1 MGEACTA
8 LSHPFPAPRLARR
21 MSYPALRVPGGSRG
35 DPMIRGD
42 QGGPPDNHR
51 QGGRGFPEPPGPVAS
66 PPNNQSYVH
75 PKRGVNLFCKRDH
88 ITIGYLGGGATRT
101 RSSVAHATPEWSNAS
116 PSLRARHQGT
126 ARPALQSRVAWGC
139 PDTWPSTTIVSW
151 CRGDSDLR
159 GLQRGSRLADSPAHA
174 LVLGPYQW

>member
-1 MGEACTA
+1 MEEYRYATDGFRDQRGGEVMGEACTA

-42 QGGPPDNHR
+42 QRGPPDNHR

-75 PKRGVNLFCKRDH
+75 PKSGLYVVLYPGSHNYRLF
-88 ITIGYLGGGATRT
+88 GGGATRAPIF
-101 RSSVAHATPEWSNAS
+101 RSSSSHNQ
-116 PSLRARHQGT
+116 ARRIDTLQAWHQGN
-126 ARPALQSRVAWGC
+126 ACPAPLSSPRRSL
-139 PDTWPSTTIVSW
+139 DT
-151 CRGDSDLR
+151 
-159 GLQRGSRLADSPAHA
+159 
-174 LVLGPYQW
+174 

>member
-1 MGEACTA
+1 MPLCSASRGQGFPGLNGSPYGEKPIHRPVEEYRYATDGFRVQRGGGVMGEACTA
-8 LSHPFPAPRLARR
+8 LSHPFPTPRLARR

-88 ITIGYLGGGATRT
+88 ITIGYLGG
-101 RSSVAHATPEWSNAS
+101 V
-116 PSLRARHQGT
+116 L
-126 ARPALQSRVAWGC
+126 
-139 PDTWPSTTIVSW
+139 
-151 CRGDSDLR
+151 
-159 GLQRGSRLADSPAHA
+159 
-174 LVLGPYQW
+174 LGPGVP